1 VKRLA
6 GYAPIREYAVIG
18 DGCTAA
24 LIASDGSVDWLCL
37 PDVDSPSVFGRLLDA
52 NRGGCFELAPD
63 EPYEADRTYEGRS
76 NVLVTLYRTAAG
88 VVQVTDALTLAGDR
102 LAPLREL
109 ARHVEALSGR
119 VPMHWRVA
127 PRFEYGAFAPAIDR
141 RSGRYFATHGHH
153 ALAVECFGVG
163 EPRTENGSIAGAFVA
178 EEGRTALLSLAY
190 ARQEPVV
197 LSSRDRIEERLE
209 RTRKFWPGWA
219 RDARYEGAW
228 RDQVVRSALLLKLLV
243 FAPSGA
249 IVAAPTTSLPERLGG
264 GENWDY
270 RYAWPRDASF
280 TLEALLQLG
289 YHDEAR
295 AFLWWLMHASSLKK
309 PYLGTIYRL
318 NGDSHLPE
326 REVDLDGY
334 RDSRPVRVGND
345 ASRQRQLDV
354 YGDVLDAV
362 FVYVDDVGR
371 FDRDT
376 GKAAA
381 EYADY
386 VAGYWREAD
395 SGIWELR
402 DERRHYTHSKAMCW
416 VALDRACKL
425 AERGFVPDRRARWRA
440 EADAI
445 RSFLAEQCWDPVRR
459 TFVRAPGM
467 TELDASLLTLAMS
480 EYDDPRGE
488 AIRGTIDA
496 VRRELAQG
504 PYVARFGKLG
514 EQEGAFLPCSFW
526 LVSALARSG
535 RIDEAADLMDDA
547 CGLANDVGLY
557 SEEIDPRT
565 DAFLGN
571 FPQGLTHLALI
582 NAACAIEEAVA

>member
-1 VKRLA
+1 MKRLA

-24 LIASDGSVDWLCL
+24 LVASDGSIDWLCL

-52 NRGGCFELAPD
+52 GRGGCFELAPD
-63 EPYEADRTYEGRS
+63 EPYEAERAYESRS
-76 NVLVTLYRTAAG
+76 NVLVTQYRTAGG
-88 VVQVTDALTLAGDR
+88 VVRVTDALTLAGNR

-109 ARHVEALSGR
+109 VRRVEGLSGR
-119 VPMHWRVA
+119 VPMRWRVE
-127 PRFEYGAFAPAIDR
+127 PRFEYGSLAARIDR
-141 RSGRYFATHGHH
+141 RSGRFFATRGHH
-153 ALAVECFGVG
+153 ALALECFGAG
-163 EPRTENGSIAGAFVA
+163 EPRTENGTVGGAFVA
-178 EEGRTALLSLAY
+178 EQGQTAVLSLAY

-197 LSSRDRIEERLE
+197 LSSRDRIEGRLE
-209 RTRKFWPGWA
+209 RTRKFWPKWV

-228 RDQVVRSALLLKLLV
+228 REQVLRSALLLKLLV

-264 GENWDY
+264 SDNWDY

-280 TLEALLQLG
+280 TLETLLQLG
-289 YHDEAR
+289 FRDEAR

-309 PYLGTIYRL
+309 PYLGTIYRV

-326 REVDLDGY
+326 RELELDGY

-345 ASRQRQLDV
+345 ASAQRQLDV

-362 FVYVDDVGR
+362 LVYADDVGR
-371 FDRDT
+371 FDRDS
-376 GKAAA
+376 GKEAADF
-381 EYADY
+381 ADY
-386 VAGYWREAD
+386 AAGYWREPD

-402 DERRHYTHSKAMCW
+402 DERRHYTHSKVMCW

-425 AERGFVPDRRARWRA
+425 AERGYVPDRSARWGR

-445 RSFLAEQCWDPVRR
+445 RSYVAEQCWDPVRR

-467 TELDASLLTLAMS
+467 TEVDASLLTLAMF
-480 EYDDPRGE
+480 EYDDPCGE
-488 AIRGTIDA
+488 AVRGTIDT
-496 VRRELAQG
+496 VRRELAEG
-504 PYVARFGKLG
+504 PYVARFGTLG

-535 RIDEAADLMDDA
+535 RIDEAAELMDA
-547 CGLANDVGLY
+547 VCGLANDVGLY

-582 NAACAIEEAVA
+582 NAACAIEEAAA

>member
-1 VKRLA
+1 V
-6 GYAPIREYAVIG
+6 
-18 DGCTAA
+18 
-24 LIASDGSVDWLCL
+24 
-37 PDVDSPSVFGRLLDA
+37 
-52 NRGGCFELAPD
+52 
-63 EPYEADRTYEGRS
+63 
-76 NVLVTLYRTAAG
+76 
-88 VVQVTDALTLAGDR
+88 
-102 LAPLREL
+102 
-109 ARHVEALSGR
+109 
-119 VPMHWRVA
+119 
-127 PRFEYGAFAPAIDR
+127 
-141 RSGRYFATHGHH
+141 
-153 ALAVECFGVG
+153 
-163 EPRTENGSIAGAFVA
+163 
-178 EEGRTALLSLAY
+178 LSLAY

-197 LSSRDRIEERLE
+197 LSSRERIEERLD
-209 RTRKFWPGWA
+209 RTRKFWPQWA
-219 RDARYEGAW
+219 RNARYDGAW
-228 RDQVVRSALLLKLLV
+228 RDEVLRSALLLKLLV

-264 GENWDY
+264 SENWDY

-280 TLEALLQLG
+280 TLETLLQLG

-309 PYLGTIYRL
+309 PYLGTIYRV
-318 NGDSHLPE
+318 NGDSHLAE
-326 REVDLDGY
+326 REVELDGY

-345 ASRQRQLDV
+345 ASGQRQLDV
-354 YGDVLDAV
+354 YGDVLDAI

-371 FDRDT
+371 FDRDS
-376 GKAAA
+376 GKEAA

-386 VAGYWREAD
+386 VAGSWREAD

-402 DERRHYTHSKAMCW
+402 DEPRHYTHSKAMCW

-425 AERGFVPDRRARWRA
+425 AERGYVPHHSARWRR

-445 RSFLAEQCWDPVRR
+445 RSYLAEQCWDPLRR

-467 TELDASLLTLAMS
+467 TEVDASLLTLAIF

-488 AIRGTIDA
+488 ALRGTIDA

-535 RIDEAADLMDDA
+535 RIDEAVELMNDA
-547 CGLANDVGLY
+547 CGLANDVGLF

-565 DAFLGN
+565 NDFLGN

-582 NAACAIEEAVA
+582 SAACDIEEVGA